1 MKKLISNF
9 IILIIVIIIILVIYE
24 FNTKYI
30 NNSLINF
37 SDLLSN
43 NNGNLI
49 VSTHDYE
56 HKDIFIMLNEL
67 SKLYYNKFYVLFADK
82 IWNIL
87 LEPLRPKNVEFIYV
101 KNNTVN
107 KLSSKII
114 LGHNVVMFLYKESE
128 SSGIYHI
135 LKNTNCNL
143 ILTKINKNNKNNN
156 ITKNHT
162 NSSKLEIFLDNFN
175 SSYNFHTLQY
185 KYDNSINS
193 KLFMNN
199 LKNVLYLKS

>member
-1 MKKLISNF
+1 M
-9 IILIIVIIIILVIYE
+9 IILFISIIIILILLIVYE
-24 FNTKYI
+24 FNTKYNVK
-30 NNSLINF
+30 NNNWSNF
-37 SDLLSN
+37 LN

-67 SKLYYNKFYVLFADK
+67 SKLCSNKFYVLFADK

-107 KLSSKII
+107 KLSSKIN
-114 LGHNVVMFLYKESE
+114 LGHNIVMFLYKESE

-143 ILTKINKNNKNNN
+143 LLSKINKNSKNSR

-162 NSSKLEIFLDNFN
+162 NSSKLEIFLNNFN
-175 SSYNFHTLQY
+175 SSYNFDTIQY
-185 KYDNSINS
+185 DYDNNLLNS
-193 KLFMNN
+193 KLFMND
-199 LKNVLYLKS
+199 LKNILYS